1 MHFLHDTIFFLD
13 KEMKKNNIGKANKEI
28 ETPTKNPKNTTT
40 ENEISK
46 EYKKKSLRACQDS
59 NLESSDP

>member
-28 ETPTKNPKNTTT
+28 ETPTKNQKNTTT

-46 EYKKKSLRACQDS
+46 EYFFLKKSTSLPGF
-59 NLESSDP
+59 EPGIF